1 VVAVA
6 ALSAPLLE
14 TVGLQRTFG
23 GLVAVRGVDFRLDR
37 GEIRA
42 IIGPNGAGKT
52 TLLNLICGR
61 LRPTAGRVLYH
72 GADITQLPAHARG
85 GRGIVYTF
93 QIVSIYR
100 NLTVEENVGLAA
112 RRLLMQG
119 PLHHFAV
126 NARAVAERVHSALYQ
141 VGLAAARD
149 RLAGYLPYGHQRLL
163 EIAMALAAAPHVL
176 ALDEPTQGLAPDEI
190 ASLVAL
196 IRDVAQSVTILLV
209 EHNMQVV
216 LGLSQ
221 RITVMDQGRIIAEGT
236 PAEIEA
242 NPGVQRVYLGG

>member
-1 VVAVA
+1 VAVA
-6 ALSAPLLE
+6 AVSTPLLE
-14 TVGLQRTFG
+14 TAGLQRAFG
-23 GLVAVRGVDFRLDR
+23 GLMAVRGVDFRLER
-37 GEIRA
+37 GEIRS

-61 LRPTAGRVLYH
+61 LRPTGGRVVYD
-72 GADITQLPAHARG
+72 GMDITHLPAHARVD
-85 GRGIVYTF
+85 RGIVYTF

-112 RRLLMQG
+112 RRPLMQG
-119 PLHHFAV
+119 PLQHFTIDPQ
-126 NARAVAERVHSALYQ
+126 AVAGRVHDALRQ
-141 VGLAAARD
+141 VGLTAAKD

-163 EIAMALAAAPHVL
+163 EIAMALASDPRVL

-196 IRDVAQSVTILLV
+196 IRDIATSVTILLV

-216 LGLSQ
+216 LDLSR

-242 NPGVQRVYLGG
+242 NAEVQRVYLGG